1 MGRHVLTSS
10 GASTTAGWEAG
21 GERSRPAENLGGAT
35 GRGLK
40 PAAEGLGRTAGLA
53 AAAAYEL
60 RWVARA
66 EEVPALQEGSES
78 SAAAA
83 VGAATAEFSGAL
95 VTVTLE
101 ASSSAFER
109 AALASASSFWTK
121 KVPSTSTA
129 LAGPSDPWK
138 TKRLAL
144 GLAHASANVKS
155 ATSACLM
162 PLPSPGSAGSGSISE
177 SIIVHFCE
185 AAPARERKTRREAG
199 AGNVCRGARGAAVG
213 TGCRLSKG
221 GRTTM
226 FFAPWQRVVSLRSFA
241 ERCDYLVL
249 RSRVTAQRCCVISVA
264 LLSYSLQA
272 VFV

>member
-40 PAAEGLGRTAGLA
+40 PAAEGLGWTAGLA

-83 VGAATAEFSGAL
+83 VGAAAAEFSGAL
-95 VTVTLE
+95 VATVTSE

-121 KVPSTSTA
+121 KVPSTSTT
-129 LAGPSDPWK
+129 LTGPLDPWK

-199 AGNVCRGARGAAVG
+199 AGNVCGGARGAAVG

-241 ERCDYLVL
+241 ERSGLFSVTLQGYSAALPVL
-249 RSRVTAQRCCVISVA
+249 
-264 LLSYSLQA
+264 
-272 VFV
+272 

>member
-78 SAAAA
+78 SAAAG
-83 VGAATAEFSGAL
+83 VGAAAAEFSGAL
-95 VTVTLE
+95 VATVTSE

-121 KVPSTSTA
+121 KVPSTSTT
-129 LAGPSDPWK
+129 LTGPSDPWK
-138 TKRLAL
+138 RKRLAL
-144 GLAHASANVKS
+144 GWAHASANVKS
-155 ATSACLM
+155 VTASSCRTGPFRLIVLV
-162 PLPSPGSAGSGSISE
+162 PLPSPGCGSILV
-177 SIIVHFCE
+177 SII
-185 AAPARERKTRREAG
+185 AR
-199 AGNVCRGARGAAVG
+199 
-213 TGCRLSKG
+213 L
-221 GRTTM
+221 
-226 FFAPWQRVVSLRSFA
+226 
-241 ERCDYLVL
+241 
-249 RSRVTAQRCCVISVA
+249 
-264 LLSYSLQA
+264 
-272 VFV
+272 